1 MKKSCM
7 LLIILLT
14 GFCTL
19 AQMGRPAR
27 AEAGVIKTIVF
38 YVPNRVFDLMD
49 IFRVRVRVGPGI
61 SAGVRAT
68 RPLSAFVGLHSTV
81 FIGLPGPRGSKKLPL
96 PVGLDMRAGA
106 QVSVADAS
114 AGTPY
119 YDPLEVGFEVQ
130 PLFVG
135 VNIGVGG
142 FEILDFL
149 AGLVFIDLQDD
160 DFGKSSKKD
169 DDEKSPDEAE
179 AVEEVEKEEPTE
191 EVEEV
196 KKEELAEEVEE
207 VKKEEPAEEVEEV
220 KKEEPAEEVEE
231 VKKEEPAEEVEEV
244 KNEEPAPSEENK
256 EPAEEVEA
264 IEKEEPAPS
273 EEAKEPAKEVEEVE

>member
-14 GFCTL
+14 GLCTL

-27 AEAGVIKTIVF
+27 AEAGAIKAIIC
-38 YVPNRVFDLMD
+38 YIPNRVFDLMD

-68 RPLSAFVGLHSTV
+68 RPLSAYLGLHSSIFV
-81 FIGLPGPRGSKKLPL
+81 GLPGPRGEKRIPL
-96 PVGLDMRAGA
+96 PVGFDMRAGA

-130 PLFVG
+130 PLLVG
-135 VNIGVGG
+135 VNVGVGG
-142 FEILDFL
+142 FEILDFFT
-149 AGLVFIDLQDD
+149 GLVFIDLVGD

-179 AVEEVEKEEPTE
+179 AVEEVEKEEP
-191 EVEEV
+191 
-196 KKEELAEEVEE
+196 
-207 VKKEEPAEEVEEV
+207 
-220 KKEEPAEEVEE
+220 
-231 VKKEEPAEEVEEV
+231 AEEVEEV

-256 EPAEEVEA
+256 EPAK
-264 IEKEEPAPS
+264 EKNE
-273 EEAKEPAKEVEEVE
+273 